1 MPEEETGQYGTF
13 LRAMPAAHTYLGDV
27 RDLPGNSDIRYE
39 LSRSGG
45 PVRCNLPLLPVPY
58 QVLFPGDTLPLMVP
72 SDDPLTRRLVH
83 RAMAAPPPLKGLF
96 CALTFVPEMFDMAV
110 EDPESVVGTVM
121 EIRQMD
127 DAREDSPLSVV
138 SRGILRLRVVDLDWL
153 TQLARAPPDMRHI
166 GVRAA
171 TSVDVECDILPEETF
186 PRQHGLPK
194 NAFARSHR
202 SLALTPHSAAVYRAF
217 DANLLAERVRRSA
230 FIALTVRDVEA
241 LPKDPESLSNAVA
254 SRLPLDATQRWRLLG
269 SNSTVERLKLV
280 LDFLKESASCDLL
293 LTCARCGVGLAKM
306 SDIVLVSDAGAT
318 GSFVNPGGAVHDMI
332 TVSGTSAGPKLRL
345 HGVPS
350 SEHSWFPGY
359 QWTIASCGTCGT
371 HMGWRFTPEPGETN
385 AEEAAAL
392 DAFVEVNEGLPVAAR
407 RFADE
412 TSRRAMDTARTIGGR
427 REAEFYG
434 ILRRATVAAEEEQ
447 GPGGLRVRPVS
458 DDVVIAF
465 DDGDEDDDDEFE
477 LVDDG
482 SDDVGDADDDE
493 VSVD

>member
-1 MPEEETGQYGTF
+1 
-13 LRAMPAAHTYLGDV
+13 
-27 RDLPGNSDIRYE
+27 
-39 LSRSGG
+39 
-45 PVRCNLPLLPVPY
+45 
-58 QVLFPGDTLPLMVP
+58 
-72 SDDPLTRRLVH
+72 
-83 RAMAAPPPLKGLF
+83 
-96 CALTFVPEMFDMAV
+96 
-110 EDPESVVGTVM
+110 
-121 EIRQMD
+121 
-127 DAREDSPLSVV
+127 
-138 SRGILRLRVVDLDWL
+138 
-153 TQLARAPPDMRHI
+153 
-166 GVRAA
+166 
-171 TSVDVECDILPEETF
+171 
-186 PRQHGLPK
+186 
-194 NAFARSHR
+194 
-202 SLALTPHSAAVYRAF
+202 
-217 DANLLAERVRRSA
+217 
-230 FIALTVRDVEA
+230 
-241 LPKDPESLSNAVA
+241 
-254 SRLPLDATQRWRLLG
+254 
-269 SNSTVERLKLV
+269 
-280 LDFLKESASCDLL
+280 
-293 LTCARCGVGLAKM
+293 M

-332 TVSGTSAGPKLRL
+332 TVSGASAGPKLRL

-447 GPGGLRVRPVS
+447 GPGPRLQVRRVR

-477 LVDDG
+477 VVDDG